1 MLGIMIYH
9 TISRKPI
16 KFGLKRDL
24 QRLYAR
30 VYLLYWFDGPCPP
43 PKGGGGGARPPPWL
57 GGGGGGE
64 FKKNLKKKKR
74 VKEIIKK
81 ASFFKNIKI
90 QCYPLLIYSY
100 RREGY
105 Y

>member
-43 PKGGGGGARPPPWL
+43 PKGGGGRARPHPWL
-57 GGGGGGE
+57 GGGGGGKVE
-64 FKKNLKKKKR
+64 KKFK
-74 VKEIIKK
+74 IKK
-81 ASFFKNIKI
+81 MF
-90 QCYPLLIYSY
+90 L
-100 RREGY
+100 E
-105 Y
+105 